1 MVNKIIKIWPVI
13 IIVFIW
19 FIFSSPFFIKGLV
32 PYASLYQSN
41 FFAPWSAYSVYEG
54 PVKNNAMPDIIT
66 QIYPWRNFTVEM
78 LKEGQIPLWNPY
90 SFAGT
95 PHLANYQSAPL
106 FPLNMLFFLPLNF
119 LNAWSLLVLL
129 QPLLAAFGMYIFLK
143 SLKLSNSASTAGAI
157 SFMFCGFLTT
167 WMGYATLGYAILILP
182 FALFSINKFFE
193 NSKVRYLILLSF
205 VIPFSFFAGHFQ
217 TSIYFF
223 LAVLSYL
230 VFVSLEKRALKKFV
244 FTFLFFL
251 SGVLIAMPQVL
262 PSIEFYLHS
271 VRQEIITQLEVIP
284 LMYLPTLFAPDFFG
298 NPVTRNDWFG
308 HYAEWNGFAGTISV
322 ILAIFA
328 SIFLWRKDRRI
339 LFFVLLGI
347 ASVLVAFDTPINL
360 LIFKLN
366 LPLFST
372 SASSRIIVL
381 LSFAISVLSAYAV
394 HYLISDLKN
403 YSKKQLIFIVSIV
416 LIILLSLWVIP
427 LTNFLNDLEKT
438 QIAKSNLIL
447 PTLVSLVFAFSA
459 VCLFFLKKIK
469 FIPVLFLIVVLGL
482 IFFDMLRFS
491 TKWMPFDPKDLV
503 FKEVGVT
510 KFYMQNSTEKRYLGN
525 LSAENAVFYKIQLLG
540 GYDPLYIKRYG
551 EFVKYIDL
559 GRIEGGDRS
568 VVNFPLSSVRTKKAI
583 DYLGVEYIPQK
594 KSDDG
599 KVWSFD
605 FSSYPTEE
613 FEIVY
618 EDEAYRVFRNKN
630 SFPRAFVVSDYDIEK
645 EDSEILN
652 KMFDDST
659 DLRAKVILEK
669 DPKISKNK
677 SLNASA
683 NIIDYEPNSIK
694 IEVNSENNALLLLTD
709 NYYPGWKAYIDGRE
723 VEILRA
729 NYTFRAI
736 VVPEGKSVV
745 EFKYLPQSFKI
756 GTYSAGFGLII
767 IVALSLLI
775 NRKVRYGKN

>member
-1 MVNKIIKIWPVI
+1 MIKRLIKIWPV
-13 IIVFIW
+13 VFIFVIW
-19 FIFSSPFFIKGLV
+19 FVFSSPFFIKGLV
-32 PYASLYQSN
+32 PYPSLYQSN

-54 PVKNNAMPDIIT
+54 PVKNNAMSDIIT
-66 QIYPWRNFTVEM
+66 QIYPWRDLAIDM
-78 LKEGQIPLWNPY
+78 LKGGEFPLWNPY
-90 SFAGT
+90 SFSGN

-106 FPLNMLFFLPLNF
+106 FPLNVLFFLPIDF
-119 LNAWSLLVLL
+119 INAWSILVLL
-129 QPLLAAFGMYIFLK
+129 QPLIAGMGMYLLLR
-143 SLKLSNSASTAGAI
+143 SYKLNNVANTIGAV

-167 WMGYATLGYAILILP
+167 WMGYATLGYAILFLP
-182 FALFSINKFFE
+182 FALFSINKFIE
-193 NSKVRYLILLSF
+193 NSKVRYVILLSF

-217 TSIYFF
+217 TSVYFLISV
-223 LAVLSYL
+223 LAYILFSGFKNRKALVILLLS
-230 VFVSLEKRALKKFV
+230 FVS
-244 FTFLFFL
+244 
-251 SGVLIAMPQVL
+251 GILIAMPQIL
-262 PSIEFYLHS
+262 PSVEFYLDS
-271 VRQEIITQLEVIP
+271 VRQAIITQLEVIP

-308 HYAEWNGFAGTISV
+308 HYAEWNGFTGTISFV
-322 ILAIFA
+322 LAIFT
-328 SIFLWRKDRRI
+328 SIFLWKKDKRVV
-339 LFFVLLGI
+339 FFVLLGI
-347 ASVLVAFDTPINL
+347 SALLVAFDTPLNL

-381 LSFAISVLSAYAV
+381 LSFAIAILSAFGIN
-394 HYLISDLKN
+394 YLTSSLKD
-403 YSKKQLIFIVSIV
+403 YSKKQLVLLVSIV
-416 LIILLSLWVIP
+416 LVILLSLWIIP
-427 LTNFLNDLEKT
+427 LINVLNDLEKT

-447 PTLVSLVFAFSA
+447 PTLVSLVFAFFA
-459 VCLFFLKKIK
+459 VGLFFLKKRKI
-469 FIPVLFLIVVLGL
+469 IPVLFSVAVLGL
-482 IFFDMLRFS
+482 ISFDMLRFS

-510 KFYMQNSTEKRYLGN
+510 KFYIQNSTEKRYVGN

-559 GRIEGGDRS
+559 GRIEDGDRS
-568 VVNFPLSSVRTKKAI
+568 VVNFPLSSIRTKKAI

-605 FSSYPTEE
+605 FSSYPIEA
-613 FEIVY
+613 FEIAY

-630 SFPRAFVVSDYDIEK
+630 FFPRAFVVGDYDIAQN
-645 EDSEILN
+645 DLEILK
-652 KMFDDST
+652 KMFDDNT
-659 DLRAKVILEK
+659 NLRNKVILEK

-683 NIIDYEPNSIK
+683 DIIDYAPNSVK
-694 IEVNSENNALLLLTD
+694 IEVNSENNTLLLLTD

-736 VVPEGKSVV
+736 VVPEGKSMV
-745 EFKYLPQSFKI
+745 EFKYLPQSFKLGI
-756 GTYSAGFGLII
+756 YSAGFGLII
-767 IVALSLLI
+767 IVALPLWV
-775 NRKVRYGKN
+775 NRKSKYGKN